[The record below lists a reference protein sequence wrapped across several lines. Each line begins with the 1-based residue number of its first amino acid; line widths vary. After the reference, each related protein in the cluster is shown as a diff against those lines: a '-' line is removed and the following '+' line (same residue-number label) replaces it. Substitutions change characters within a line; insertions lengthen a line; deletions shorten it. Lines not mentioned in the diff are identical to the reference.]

1 MKKLLL
7 TTTAAMLLASCAVG
21 PDFKEPAA
29 PEVKS
34 LVEGAFPQ
42 QTVSADNKS
51 GAAQKFM
58 QGKPVQADWWKLF
71 GSEPLNQLMEQALQN
86 NPDLKAAR
94 ASLTQAQEQ
103 YYASLGAFVPA
114 IDASYSPIRQ
124 RASSATTAQDGV
136 FNLHN
141 ASVNVS
147 YTVDLFGA
155 TRRGV
160 EGLDAQVEAQRFEM
174 EAAYLALTANV
185 ATAAIQEASLREQI
199 EETKDIIAIQR
210 EQMNLIEKQ
219 FNFGA
224 IPKTALLE
232 QQALVAQ
239 TETTLPPLEK
249 QLAQQRNLLAVL
261 AGSFPGDG
269 LSHTFDL
276 TSLKLPEELPVS
288 LPSDL
293 VEQRP
298 DIRAWQAL
306 MQAANAEVGI
316 ATAAMLPRITLS
328 GGYGGSSTSFNN
340 VFTPDTLVWS
350 LGANILQPLF
360 RGGELLHT
368 KRAKV
373 AAYERAEAQY
383 RGTVLNAFRNVAD
396 VLRALQYDADA
407 LASQVRA
414 ERAAAD
420 SFALTDSQYK
430 AGAIAYTELLD
441 TQRAWQ
447 QARIGLVQAQ
457 AARYADTVALFQALG
472 GGWWNRGAGE
482 LTPQPAA
489 QPQAAVQ
496 AAPAA
501 QEGVQPAAPIEPAAE
516 KPALPAVTEA
526 VTPITLI
533 RPTAPEKPEQ

>member
-1 MKKLLL
+1 MKKLIL
-7 TTTAAMLLASCAVG
+7 TSTAAMLLTTACAVG
-21 PDFKEPAA
+21 PDFSAPAA

-34 LVEGAFPQ
+34 LVEGAFPEM
-42 QTVSADNKS
+42 TASADNKS

-71 GSEPLNQLMEQALQN
+71 GSEPLNQLMEQALAN

-103 YYASLGAFVPA
+103 YYAGIGALLPS
-114 IDASYSPIRQ
+114 IDASYSPSRQ
-124 RASSATTAQDGV
+124 RTSPAAFGQSGSSSV

-147 YTVDLFGA
+147 YAVDLFGA

-174 EAAYLALTANV
+174 EAAYLTLTANV
-185 ATAAIQEASLREQI
+185 TTAAIQEASLREQI
-199 EETKDIIAIQR
+199 EETKDIIEIQR
-210 EQMNLIEKQ
+210 EQLKLIEKQ

-269 LSHTFDL
+269 VAHTFDL

-328 GGYGGSSTSFNN
+328 GSYGGSSSSFNN
-340 VFTPDTLVWS
+340 VFTPDTLAWN

-373 AAYERAEAQY
+373 AAYEKAEAQY

-430 AGAIAYTELLD
+430 AGAIAYTQLLD

-482 LTPQPAA
+482 LTPQPAQA
-489 QPQAAVQ
+489 VPQAEPVK
-496 AAPAA
+496 PAA
-501 QEGVQPAAPIEPAAE
+501 EPVAE
-516 KPALPAVTEA
+516 KPALPPVTEA
-526 VTPITLI
+526 VTPITLT
-533 RPTAPEKPEQ
+533 RPTAPAEKPEH

>member
-1 MKKLLL
+1 
-7 TTTAAMLLASCAVG
+7 MLLASCAVG
-21 PDFKEPAA
+21 PDFKEPAT

-34 LVEGAFPQ
+34 LVEGAFPEM
-42 QTVSADNKS
+42 TASADNKS

-71 GSEPLNQLMEQALQN
+71 GSEPLNQLMEQALAN

-103 YYASLGAFVPA
+103 YYAGIGALLPSV
-114 IDASYSPIRQ
+114 DASYSPLRQ
-124 RASSATTAQDGV
+124 RTSSATSQTGSGSV

-147 YTVDLFGA
+147 YAVDLFGA

-174 EAAYLALTANV
+174 EAAYLTLTANV

-199 EETKDIIAIQR
+199 EETKDIIAIQS
-210 EQMNLIEKQ
+210 EQLKLIEKQ

-261 AGSFPGDG
+261 AGGFPGDG
-269 LSHTFDL
+269 VAHMFDL

-328 GGYGGSSTSFNN
+328 GGYGGSASSFNN
-340 VFTPDTLVWS
+340 VFTPDTLAWS

-373 AAYERAEAQY
+373 AAYEKAEAQY
-383 RGTVLNAFRNVAD
+383 RSTVLGAFRNVAD

-420 SFALTDSQYK
+420 SFTLTDSQYK
-430 AGAIAYTELLD
+430 AGAIAYTQLLD

-482 LTPQPAA
+482 LTQQPA
-489 QPQAAVQ
+489 PQAAPVVPQ
-496 AAPAA
+496 AGEPARPAA
-501 QEGVQPAAPIEPAAE
+501 GN
-516 KPALPAVTEA
+516 PALPPVTDA
-526 VTPITLI
+526 VTPVTLKS
-533 RPTAPEKPEQ
+533 PTAPRKPEQ